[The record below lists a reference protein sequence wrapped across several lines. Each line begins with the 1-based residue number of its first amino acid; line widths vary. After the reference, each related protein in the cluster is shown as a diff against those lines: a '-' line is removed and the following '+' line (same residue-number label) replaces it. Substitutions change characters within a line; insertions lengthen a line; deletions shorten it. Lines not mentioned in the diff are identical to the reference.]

1 MYMINKPDK
10 NPFSALTDREKEI
23 LALMLKGALVKEISS
38 TLSLKSN
45 TISTYKK
52 LIFYKTGVDNS
63 IELFKLALKY
73 QIVK

>member
-1 MYMINKPDK
+1 MINTIDK
-10 NPFSALTDREKEI
+10 NPFSTLTDREKEI
-23 LALMLKGALVKEISS
+23 LVLMLKGALVKEISS

-52 LIFYKTGVDNS
+52 LIFYKIGVDNS
-63 IELFKLALKY
+63 IELFKLAQKY

>member
-1 MYMINKPDK
+1 MINTKDK

-52 LIFYKTGVDNS
+52 LIFYKTGVENS
-63 IELFKLALKY
+63 IELFKLAQKY

>member
-1 MYMINKPDK
+1 MINKPDK

>member
-1 MYMINKPDK
+1 MINTTDK
-10 NPFSALTDREKEI
+10 NPFSALTDREREI

-52 LIFYKTGVDNS
+52 LIFYKTGVENN
-63 IELFKLALKY
+63 IELFKLAQKY

>member
-1 MYMINKPDK
+1 MINTTDK

-52 LIFYKTGVDNS
+52 LIFYKTGVENS
-63 IELFKLALKY
+63 IELFKLAQKY